1 MFKLFSLFG
10 ALTLL
15 VAGAWALNH
24 AGAQTQAVGPVV
36 SLSVGGDHACALT
49 GGGQILCW
57 GRNDQGQAAPSDQLF
72 PYGNPADTPF
82 EAKVLNVGETY
93 SCAVSRADYQRDVE
107 WQRYGANKEWSCWGS
122 QLTLTPHLDD
132 DDDYFVPSAHGVSHA
147 CGWHYHVR
155 YRSWSSRSGSRCI
168 GSNAYRQH
176 DLGGTGIVG
185 GWHTCRL
192 NDNGTAECVGR
203 NDSGQSDVPANRRF
217 LSLDAGR
224 EHTCGVTTANR
235 LLCWGKD
242 SEGQSSALGGSDYLS
257 VHSNGF
263 ANFSCALTLER
274 KVRCWG
280 SNRHRQLSVPAA
292 IAAPPPLEFVGE
304 IEWINSRQGS
314 PIAPINLPAATGGTG
329 RLSYNIAHK
338 PLGGDRRKGAPV
350 GMQFNETT
358 RQLSGAPFGDVGRVL
373 IYFSAS
379 DVTGL
384 VEETEISLLINAATP
399 GGLSQAESN
408 PEMGAL
414 TRAAVRRGAWSD
426 DTYRSID
433 PGTGQSTGVDLYTF
447 RIAAPM
453 EVTIDLISRDADTKM
468 WLWAYDVEL
477 DAEPWQDDDGGERTS
492 SRLQLRLPPSRY
504 GLFVTTVEG
513 GNEGTYTLAITGPS
527 LPGAMPPPPD
537 GEGVMQGGDS
547 GRIVARRLSDGRTE
561 FGWLPEGSTARVL
574 PSQRYFPTNAR
585 VDRWLRSSPVEVNG
599 IEVGRINAR
608 LRADGRIEFAF
619 TPSGGERIL
628 PPSRYFPVDAAIDI
642 WLRSTEIDVGG
653 G

>member
-1 MFKLFSLFG
+1 MSVG
-10 ALTLL
+10 VTAGIGRALLIAAVVIA
-15 VAGAWALNH
+15 VAVGAWALE
-24 AGAQTQAVGPVV
+24 GAAARAQATGEVQ
-36 SLSVGGDHACALT
+36 SLSVGGDHVCAVT
-49 GGGQILCW
+49 GGDSQILCW
-57 GRNDQGQAAPSDQLF
+57 GRDDQGQATAPIAVTSL
-72 PYGNPADTPF
+72 G
-82 EAKVLNVGETY
+82 VVSLGEDY
-93 SCAVSRADYQRDVE
+93 SC
-107 WQRYGANKEWSCWGS
+107 GAASLDRFSWECWGS
-122 QLTLTPHLDD
+122 RDHL
-132 DDDYFVPSAHGVSHA
+132 PEAHGQDDWRPDALGVDYA
-147 CGWHYHVR
+147 CGGHRGGHYA
-155 YRSWSSRSGSRCI
+155 SCE
-168 GSNAYRQH
+168 GSNAYGQQA
-176 DLGGTGIVG
+176 LGWNVAVG

-192 NDNGTAECVGR
+192 NDDGSAQCVGR
-203 NDSGQSDVPANRRF
+203 NDSGQSSVPNSKF

-242 SEGQSSALGGSDYLS
+242 SLGQSTPAGGSDYLS

-292 IAAPPPLEFVGE
+292 IAAPPPLEFVGG

-358 RQLSGAPFGDVGRVL
+358 RQLSGAPFGDVGRVQ

-399 GGLSQAESN
+399 SGLSQAESN

-447 RIAAPM
+447 RLAAPM
-453 EVTIDLISRDADTKM
+453 EITIDLISRDADTKM

-477 DAEPWQDDDGGERTS
+477 DAEPWQDDDGGEGTS

-513 GNEGTYTLAITGPS
+513 GNEGTYTLAITGPN
-527 LPGAMPPPPD
+527 LPGAAPPPPD
-537 GEGVMQGGDS
+537 GEGAMQGGDS

-561 FGWLPEGSTARVL
+561 FGWLPEGLTARVL

-619 TPSGGERIL
+619 TPTGGERIL
-628 PPSRYFPVDAAIDI
+628 PPSRYFPVDAAIDV

>member
-1 MFKLFSLFG
+1 MFKLFSLFSVL
-10 ALTLL
+10 ALLL
-15 VAGAWALNH
+15 VAAWALEGT
-24 AGAQTQAVGPVV
+24 AAQAQATGEVQ
-36 SLSVGGDHACALT
+36 SLSVGGDHVCAVT
-49 GGGQILCW
+49 GGDSQILCW
-57 GRNDQGQAAPSDQLF
+57 GRDDQGQATAPIAVTSL
-72 PYGNPADTPF
+72 G
-82 EAKVLNVGETY
+82 VVSLGEDY
-93 SCAVSRADYQRDVE
+93 SC
-107 WQRYGANKEWSCWGS
+107 GAASLDRFSWGEGECWGS
-122 QLTLTPHLDD
+122 RDHL
-132 DDDYFVPSAHGVSHA
+132 PEAHGQGDWRPDALGVDYA
-147 CGWHYHVR
+147 CGGHGHYA
-155 YRSWSSRSGSRCI
+155 SCE
-168 GSNAYRQH
+168 GSNAYGQQA
-176 DLGGTGIVG
+176 LGGWNVAVG

-192 NDNGTAECVGR
+192 NDDGSAQCVGR
-203 NDSGQSDVPANRRF
+203 NDSGQSSVPNSKF

-224 EHTCGVTTANR
+224 EHTCGVTIANR

-242 SEGQSSALGGSDYLS
+242 SLGQSTPLGGSDYLS

-292 IAAPPPLEFVGE
+292 IAAPPPLEFAGE
-304 IEWINSRQGS
+304 VEWINSRQGS
-314 PIAPINLPAATGGTG
+314 PIAPINLPATTGGTG

-358 RQLSGAPFGDVGRVL
+358 RQLSGAPFGDVGRVQ

-399 GGLSQAESN
+399 SGLSQAESN

-477 DAEPWQDDDGGERTS
+477 DAEPWQDDDGGEGTS

-513 GNEGTYTLAITGPS
+513 GNEGTYTLAITGPN
-527 LPGAMPPPPD
+527 LPGA
-537 GEGVMQGGDS
+537 EGAMQGGDS

-561 FGWLPEGSTARVL
+561 FGWLPDGSAARVL

-585 VDRWLRSSPVEVNG
+585 VDRWLRSSPVAVNG
-599 IEVGRINAR
+599 VEVGRINAR

-628 PPSRYFPVDAAIDI
+628 PPSRYFPVDAAIDV

>member
-1 MFKLFSLFG
+1 MSVG
-10 ALTLL
+10 VTAGTWRILL
-15 VAGAWALNH
+15 VAAAAITVVAGAWVLNH
-24 AGAQTQAVGPVV
+24 AGAQAQAVGSVV
-36 SLSVGGDHACALT
+36 SLSVGGDHVCAVT
-49 GGGQILCW
+49 GGDSQILCW
-57 GRNDQGQAAPSDQLF
+57 GRDDQGQATAPTAVTSL
-72 PYGNPADTPF
+72 G
-82 EAKVLNVGETY
+82 VVSLGEDY
-93 SCAVSRADYQRDVE
+93 SC
-107 WQRYGANKEWSCWGS
+107 GASAANFTNRTRSSWMCWGS
-122 QLTLTPHLDD
+122 TSTLLNATDIATGNVD
-132 DDDYFVPSAHGVSHA
+132 DDDYVEPQAIGVGHF
-147 CGWHYHVR
+147 CGRAYDTDT
-155 YRSWSSRSGSRCI
+155 SFDSTQQNCQGA
-168 GSNAYRQH
+168 NAYGQH
-176 DLGGTGIVG
+176 ALGGTGIVG

-192 NDNGTAECVGR
+192 NNDGTAECVGR
-203 NDSGQSDVPANRRF
+203 NDSGQSTVPNSKF

-242 SEGQSSALGGSDYLS
+242 SLGQSTPLGGSDYLS
-257 VHSNGF
+257 IHSNGF

-292 IAAPPPLEFVGE
+292 IAAPPPLEFAGE
-304 IEWINSRQGS
+304 VEWINSRQGS
-314 PIAPINLPAATGGTG
+314 PISPIDLPAATGGTG

-358 RQLSGAPFGDVGRVL
+358 RQLSGAPFGDVGRVQ

-399 GGLSQAESN
+399 SGLSQAESN

-504 GLFVTTVEG
+504 GLYVTTVEG

-527 LPGAMPPPPD
+527 LPGAAPPPPD
-537 GEGVMQGGDS
+537 DEDTMQSGDS

-599 IEVGRINAR
+599 AEVGRINAR

>member
-1 MFKLFSLFG
+1 MFKLFSLFSVL
-10 ALTLL
+10 ALLL
-15 VAGAWALNH
+15 VAALALEGAA
-24 AGAQTQAVGPVV
+24 ARAQATGEVQ
-36 SLSVGGDHACALT
+36 SLSVGGDHVCAVT
-49 GGGQILCW
+49 GGDSQILCW
-57 GRNDQGQAAPSDQLF
+57 GRDDQGQATAPTAVTSL
-72 PYGNPADTPF
+72 G
-82 EAKVLNVGETY
+82 VVSLGEDY
-93 SCAVSRADYQRDVE
+93 SC
-107 WQRYGANKEWSCWGS
+107 GAPNQEFLSLATSAWKCWGS
-122 QLTLTPHLDD
+122 QEHLPRTAGAQSTTGLPHSFGI
-132 DDDYFVPSAHGVSHA
+132 DYYCIYDRRSNGR
-147 CGWHYHVR
+147 CG
-155 YRSWSSRSGSRCI
+155 
-168 GSNAYRQH
+168 GSNAYGQQA
-176 DLGGTGIVG
+176 LGGRDLAVG

-192 NDNGTAECVGR
+192 NDDGSAQCVGR
-203 NDSGQSDVPANRRF
+203 NDSGQSSVPNSKF

-242 SEGQSSALGGSDYLS
+242 SLGQSTPLGGSDYLS

-280 SNRHRQLSVPAA
+280 SNRHRQLSVPSA
-292 IAAPPPLEFVGE
+292 IAAPPPLEFAGG

-358 RQLSGAPFGDVGRVL
+358 RQLSGAPFGDVGRVQ

-399 GGLSQAESN
+399 SGLSQAESN

-426 DTYRSID
+426 DTYQSID

-447 RIAAPM
+447 RLAAPM

-477 DAEPWQDDDGGERTS
+477 DAEPWQDDDGGEGTS

-527 LPGAMPPPPD
+527 LPPGAAPPPPG
-537 GEGVMQGGDS
+537 GEGAMQGGDS

-585 VDRWLRSSPVEVNG
+585 VDRWLRSSPVAVNG
-599 IEVGRINAR
+599 VEVGRINAR

-628 PPSRYFPVDAAIDI
+628 PPSRYFPVDAAIDV